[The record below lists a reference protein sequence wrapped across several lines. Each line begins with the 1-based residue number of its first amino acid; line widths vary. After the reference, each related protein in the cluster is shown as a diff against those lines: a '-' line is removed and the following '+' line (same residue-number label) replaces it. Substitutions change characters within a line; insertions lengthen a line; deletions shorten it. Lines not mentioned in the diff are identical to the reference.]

1 MRKTMEV
8 ASVMMLALLY
18 WITYAALNGA
28 EPLPLRIPT
37 HFDIS
42 GRPNAWGSPQMLWLL
57 PLIGTGL
64 YLLMTTL
71 GSIRFRSYNLPVRVT
86 EANLPF
92 IQNQTAI
99 MVAWIKFEVLGL
111 FTWIQSSI
119 IQGARAGEFHLEPI
133 MIPGFL
139 IVIFA
144 TIGWF
149 LSVIIRGARARL
161 ESPDSVPDSKL
172 NT

>member
-8 ASVMMLALLY
+8 AGIVMLAVLC
-18 WITYAALNGA
+18 WITFAALNGP

-64 YLLMTTL
+64 YALMTVL
-71 GSIRFRSYNLPVRVT
+71 GSIRFRSFNLPVRVT

-92 IQNQTAI
+92 IQDQTAV

-111 FTWIQSSI
+111 FVYIQRTI
-119 IQGARAGEFHLEPI
+119 IQGAREGEFHLEPM
-133 MIPGFL
+133 MIPVFL
-139 IVIFA
+139 VVIFA
-144 TIGWF
+144 TVGWY
-149 LSVIIRGARARL
+149 LSAIIRGARARL
-161 ESPDSVPDSKL
+161 ESSDSTNL
-172 NT
+172 IQN